1 MSERGHQVLMLA
13 GSSGLIKHPQHARS
27 RIPGKYFWLIVDHPY
42 SKNGTKPGTI
52 QTKSRPANRRG
63 ALDG

>member
-1 MSERGHQVLMLA
+1 MLA

-27 RIPGKYFWLIVDHPY
+27 RFSGEYFWFIVDHPY

-52 QTKSRPANRRG
+52 QTKSRTANRRG